1 MGAVKN
7 AFHDE
12 ICNRCPECGVGLSE
26 CDTLPCDS
34 PVCPIPEPDRVWST
48 INDKLGRPFGAAL
61 TPEQD
66 GRICHPP
73 LITEPTRMI
82 RNKRLRKMMEAGE

>member
-26 CDTLPCDS
+26 YDTLPCDS
-34 PVCPIPEPDRVWST
+34 PVCPIPDAIADTHAKRGDAQQAPSLMSGGGDEV
-48 INDKLGRPFGAAL
+48 NRPKD
-61 TPEQD
+61 TPQ
-66 GRICHPP
+66 
-73 LITEPTRMI
+73 
-82 RNKRLRKMMEAGE
+82 

>member
-26 CDTLPCDS
+26 YDTLPCAS
-34 PVCPIPEPDRVWST
+34 PVCPIPD
-48 INDKLGRPFGAAL
+48 DLAL
-61 TPEQD
+61 APTARQGGDVKQAPAESPQSGDAKQRNAQTPSQT
-66 GRICHPP
+66 HPQ
-73 LITEPTRMI
+73 
-82 RNKRLRKMMEAGE
+82 NHSGS